1 MQLRHHIYLLFF
13 LVIVFVAPL
22 QAGTNVSG
30 SYAGGGTQVKIK
42 LSVGAPPPAAFIV
55 LQQLP
60 SGVKLV
66 SASPAPAGANGK
78 QIKWLFKHPRSGG
91 ASISMKLSK
100 PVAVNQL
107 QGEIRFQHPKN
118 GKMFTQRIR

>member
-1 MQLRHHIYLLFF
+1 MKLRHQLFILLFL
-13 LVIVFVAPL
+13 LVVFVPSL

-30 SYAGGGTQVKIK
+30 RYAGGGTNVKIK
-42 LSVGAPPPAAFIV
+42 LSVSAPPPAAFIV

-60 SGVKLV
+60 SGVQLI
-66 SASPAPAGANGK
+66 SANPAPAGASGQ

-91 ASISMKLSK
+91 ASISMQLSK

-107 QGEIRFQHPKN
+107 RGEVRFQHPKN
-118 GKMFTQRIR
+118 GKMFSQRIR